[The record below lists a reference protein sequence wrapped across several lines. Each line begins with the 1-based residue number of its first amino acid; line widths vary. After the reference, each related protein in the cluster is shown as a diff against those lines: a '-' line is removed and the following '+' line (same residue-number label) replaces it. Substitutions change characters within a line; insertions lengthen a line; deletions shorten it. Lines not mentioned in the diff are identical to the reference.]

1 MPDTYQRE
9 QREGCRHDHAE
20 RAVRGRDGGLVA
32 RIAFVRFDFSWFQVV
47 RVDNGIYRGWQICA
61 TNSLMQRGPDIPA
74 NQLRAKFIEMYH
86 VEIDIPLA
94 VKKVR
99 RIEDLVAGLGKNIVV
114 TGLIDVDVGA
124 E

>member
-20 RAVRGRDGGLVA
+20 RAVRGGDGGLVA
-32 RIAFVRFDFSWFQVV
+32 RIAFVRLISHGFRSCGLV
-47 RVDNGIYRGWQICA
+47 NGIYRAWQICA

-74 NQLRAKFIEMYH
+74 NQLGAKFIEMYH

-99 RIEDLVAGLGKNIVV
+99 RIEDLVAGLGKNVV
-114 TGLIDVDVGA
+114 VAGLVDVDVGA